1 MAIVPRELILALL
14 PAALLTAAD
23 LSLAEETNTCVVEG
37 DCAATCTL
45 GLCGGRYS
53 DRKAME
59 KISRGGTHAAAFV
72 NFPAPR
78 QIEVKVR
85 GAHSLI
91 ASWSQPYCHSC
102 TLNTTLDM
110 TWRVRVSTDKHFQ
123 GLGQDGKGAIGWFV
137 APSLIDQN
145 MTITGSTTV
154 SSSPLWLE
162 PIYIQVQIFSRR
174 LKLGGKWSAASARW
188 TSASD
193 CANLVEFDHEQRK
206 ESFVLNNVAADPAT
220 WECIK
225 LPDGAFGGANASMR
239 ELLPLRGWGPV
250 PWAKDTYAPFS
261 ECPFPGDCVGVG
273 HQDWTSN
280 MTEGSCKEGTEQ
292 LLCATCAESYNRE
305 AGICLE
311 CSSADKVARIVFG
324 VIFFILPV
332 SLLSFVFAD
341 KIKKLCEW
349 RHWLHP
355 CFRPRSLFC
364 SFFFTL
370 PSSSLAPC
378 FFLSSLTDTNDD
390 NNNNNNNHN
399 VLNHALILYSPTR
412 PLQMTVM
419 ATLPKM

>member
-1 MAIVPRELILALL
+1 MAIVPRARPRELILALL

-378 FFLSSLTDTNDD
+378 FFLSSLN
-390 NNNNNNNHN
+390 
-399 VLNHALILYSPTR
+399 
-412 PLQMTVM
+412 
-419 ATLPKM
+419 